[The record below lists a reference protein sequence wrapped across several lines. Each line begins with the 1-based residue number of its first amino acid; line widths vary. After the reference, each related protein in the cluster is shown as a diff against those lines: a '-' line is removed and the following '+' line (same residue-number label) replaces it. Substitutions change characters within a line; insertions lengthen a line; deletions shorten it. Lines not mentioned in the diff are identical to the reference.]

1 MVKYPKPIGFVFI
14 VTNEVM
20 MTLTVQTKNLVNRLP
35 NLNGQTLLDAIP
47 VIKLDTLLLTVPLN
61 TNVL

>member
-20 MTLTVQTKNLVNRLP
+20 MTLTAQTKNLVNRLP

-47 VIKLDTLLLTVPLN
+47 AVKLDTLLLIVPPN